1 MKPLIVL
8 ENVTKYYGSA
18 ENEIKALDGI
28 SLTIMPG
35 DLVAIVG
42 PSGSGKSTLMHLIG
56 ALDVPTS
63 GTVSIA
69 GQEVGKLSRAELP
82 KLRAHNIGF
91 VFQGFNLLATRTA
104 LENVMEAA
112 IYGGLSRRNAEEA
125 ALGML
130 EEVGLSDR
138 SNHFPNQLS
147 GGQQQRVAIARALV
161 NKPGLILG
169 DEPTGELD
177 SRNAELI
184 MELLLRLN
192 RERAQTVVLVT
203 HNPEVASLCRTVITV
218 RDGKISDIST
228 NNHV

>member
-63 GTVSIA
+63 GTVNIA
-69 GQEVGKLSRAELP
+69 GQQVGKLSRTELP

-112 IYGGLSRRNAEEA
+112 IYGGLSRRKAEEA

-130 EEVGLSDR
+130 KEVGLSDR

-177 SRNAELI
+177 SRNAEMI